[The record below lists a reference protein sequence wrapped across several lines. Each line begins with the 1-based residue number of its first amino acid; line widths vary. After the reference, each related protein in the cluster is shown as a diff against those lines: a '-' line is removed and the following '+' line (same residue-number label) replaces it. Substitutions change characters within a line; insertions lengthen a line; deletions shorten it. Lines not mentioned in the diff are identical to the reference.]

1 MKESLKLQFQNVRFT
16 FFIAITVWLK
26 TYIITRTSFDLKLES
41 FMQEFILFISPLA
54 SSLFLVG
61 LALFAK
67 GKKRNYI
74 ALGIDFLLTII
85 LVGNVMFYG
94 FYNDFVTLPVLGQTS
109 NFGSLGSSVKS
120 LLNYKIVV
128 AFADI
133 IFFAV
138 LLKKKKDYAKT
149 ERVSRPMRSLYFV
162 STIAIFFANLGLA
175 EAERPELLTRSFDRV
190 MLVKNLG
197 LYVHQVYDLGLQ
209 AKSSSQKAFA
219 DGSKLQEA
227 ETYVKTMQE
236 KPDPNMFGAAKGK
249 NVIVVSLESMQQFL
263 IGAKVNGQEVTPFLN
278 QFAKESYY
286 FENFYHQTGQGKTS
300 DAEFLVDNSLYP
312 LDRGAVF
319 FTHGNNEF
327 VATPEILHEQGYY
340 TAVFHANN
348 ATFWNR
354 NMVYPALG
362 YDRYFNELDYK
373 VTPETKLGWGLK
385 DIEYFDQSVDML
397 KNIEQPFYTRF
408 LTLTNHYPF
417 DYDEATKLIE
427 PYNSGDDV
435 FDNYV
440 VTARYLDEALKHFVE
455 DLKAEGL
462 YDNSVIVFYG
472 DHYGIS
478 DNHNRAMAQFLGKQ
492 EITEFD
498 RMNLQ
503 RTPFFIHVP
512 GQTEG
517 KTISAPAGEI
527 DVKPTILHLL
537 GVDTTNDINFGHDL
551 FAPERKPFVVQ
562 RDGSFVTDQYIY
574 TNNTFYNRTTGQV
587 AEVPKAEAQAMI
599 DRAQNELRMSD
610 QIIEGDLLRF
620 YEGNKVK
627 TGTIKTT
634 IKENNKEKEK
644 DKDKDKE
651 NNKEKDAA

>member
-16 FFIAITVWLK
+16 LFIAISVWLK

-74 ALGIDFLLTII
+74 ALGIDFILTIV

-109 NFGSLGSSVKS
+109 NFGSLGSSVKE

-133 IFFAV
+133 IFFAI
-138 LLKKKKDYAKT
+138 LLKKKKEYAKT
-149 ERVSRPMRSLYFV
+149 ERISRPMRSLYFV

-197 LYVHQVYDLGLQ
+197 IYAHQVYDLGLQ

-227 ETYVKTMQE
+227 ENYVKTMQE

-373 VTPETKLGWGLK
+373 ITPETKLGWGLK
-385 DIEYFDQSVDML
+385 DIEYFNQSVDML
-397 KNIEQPFYTRF
+397 KDIKQPFYTRF

-417 DYDEATKLIE
+417 DYDESTKLIE
-427 PYNSGDDV
+427 PYNSGDGV
-435 FDNYV
+435 FDRYV

-455 DLKAEGL
+455 DLKAAGL

-478 DNHNRAMAQFLGKQ
+478 DNHNRAMAQFLGKDQ
-492 EITEFD
+492 ITEFD

-503 RTPFFIHVP
+503 RTPFFVHVP
-512 GQTEG
+512 GQKEG
-517 KTISAPAGEI
+517 KTITAPAGEI

-537 GVDTTNDINFGHDL
+537 GVDTTNDIHFGHDL
-551 FAPERKPFVVQ
+551 FAPERKPFVAL
-562 RDGSFVTDQYIY
+562 RDGSFVTDQYTY
-574 TNNTFYNRTTGQV
+574 TNNTFYDNKTGAV
-587 AEVPKAEAQAMI
+587 AEVPKAEAQAMVE
-599 DRAQNELRMSD
+599 RAQNELRMSD
-610 QIIEGDLLRF
+610 QIIQGDLLRF

-634 IKENNKEKEK
+634 IKENNKETN
-644 DKDKDKE
+644 KE
-651 NNKEKDAA
+651 NK